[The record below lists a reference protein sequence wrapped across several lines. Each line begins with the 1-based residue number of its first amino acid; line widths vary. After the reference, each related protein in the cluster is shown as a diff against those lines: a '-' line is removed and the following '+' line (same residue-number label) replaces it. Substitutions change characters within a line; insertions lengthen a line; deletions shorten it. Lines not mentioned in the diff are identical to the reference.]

1 MKKYLTSIVS
11 VSLVAIVVLLA
22 ACTQQP
28 GNAQQEHQPTSEET
42 GSDMNSLAAHYGD
55 EYIGIWADEDYQYP
69 INRSE
74 EEWKQQ
80 LSEEAYHVLREEGT
94 ERAFSS
100 PLNEVKEKGIFYSA
114 ATGQPLFRSETK
126 FESGTG
132 WPSFYEPISKEAVV
146 LKEDKAYG
154 MTRIEVEDSSSG
166 SHIGHV
172 FPDGPK
178 PTGLR
183 YCMNGDALIFVAEG
197 EEPPALVKEYLERFP
212 DEKPQ
217 I

>member
-1 MKKYLTSIVS
+1 MKYLSSFIHTSLI
-11 VSLVAIVVLLA
+11 AGGVLLA
-22 ACTQQP
+22 ACSQQP
-28 GNAQQEHQPTSEET
+28 SAAQNDGNKPESASMSAQAT
-42 GSDMNSLAAHYGD
+42 NYGD
-55 EYIGIWADEDYQYP
+55 KYIGIWADEDYEYP
-69 INRSE
+69 VKRSE
-74 EEWKQQ
+74 KEWKEQ
-80 LSEEAYHVLREEGT
+80 LSEDQFHVLREEGT
-94 ERAFSS
+94 ERAFTS
-100 PLNEVKEKGIFYSA
+100 PLNEVKKKGIFYSA

-146 LKEDKAYG
+146 LKEDNAYG

-183 YCMNGDALIFVAEG
+183 YCMNGDAMIFVAEG
-197 EEPPALVKEYLERFP
+197 EELPPLVKDYLEQFP
-212 DEKPQ
+212 QEKPK

>member
-1 MKKYLTSIVS
+1 MKHITSIIPG
-11 VSLVAIVVLLA
+11 SLLAIVVLFA
-22 ACTQQP
+22 ACSQQP
-28 GNAQQEHQPTSEET
+28 SAAQNDNNPQETASEMNAQTT
-42 GSDMNSLAAHYGD
+42 NYDD
-55 EYIGIWADEDYQYP
+55 KYIGIWADDDYKYP
-69 INRSE
+69 VTHSE
-74 EEWKQQ
+74 KEWKSQ
-80 LSEEAYHVLREEGT
+80 LSEDQFHVLREEGT
-94 ERAFSS
+94 ERAFTS
-100 PLNEVKEKGIFYSA
+100 PLNEVKKKGIFYSA
-114 ATGQPLFRSETK
+114 ATGQPLFRSESK

-146 LKEDKAYG
+146 LKEDNAYG

-183 YCMNGDALIFVAEG
+183 YCMNGDAMIFVAQG
-197 EEPPALVKEYLERFP
+197 EELPTLVQEYLKQFP
-212 DEKPQ
+212 NEKPE